1 MKAVSGIPTC
11 YIFACPVNPD
21 DYMTPPLHAL
31 IPYGVG
37 REPGLLLMNHA
48 GKVRLWDS
56 ISIGLAGGGNYTEA
70 SLNLGPYETVSHLV
84 RTHVR
89 SSLFPVFFPLTRSA
103 SYSRKPSSPP
113 PRRASSSRL
122 CTLLSAAST
131 ISPSSPSRA
140 PRNLPLPG
148 SRLSCSPRRPRAS

>member
-1 MKAVSGIPTC
+1 
-11 YIFACPVNPD
+11 
-21 DYMTPPLHAL
+21 MTPPLHSL

-89 SSLFPVFFPLTRSA
+89 SSLYPVFFPLTRSA
-103 SYSRKPSSPP
+103 
-113 PRRASSSRL
+113 L
-122 CTLLSAAST
+122 
-131 ISPSSPSRA
+131 
-140 PRNLPLPG
+140 
-148 SRLSCSPRRPRAS
+148 